1 MRGWGQQID
10 DLAAATAQLLA
21 TGVVQAP
28 QLEDAHTA
36 MAARDAVVT
45 ELRTLVGAV
54 AHVAQLGEVRE
65 VAMFNVTHR
74 SAQALHQ
81 ALSEL
86 PRLVEFG
93 AGREI
98 SHTQDQT
105 LSGYEQAWRAAH
117 RASVGMEAYVDTL
130 GQLPDQHA
138 WDVLRDLADVA
149 AAVPYLDH
157 DLAEAILPR
166 IKAGEELEIAYRLLS
181 IERHDAVRIVANEL
195 RTRVQAAETNVRS
208 GHGRSTDTCI
218 AQPASDAGA
227 SGDLTEVMIRYTHTV
242 SARSD
247 ALSVADLKSVTRLL
261 QFGSLH
267 AAEVLERAAPAVAAA
282 SQAAQ
287 DLRAVAPLADRLR
300 EAPVRSMA
308 LPHLQLLRDGGELQ
322 TRLEALAGQARRLPG
337 GAPDHDLRRLVR
349 PAVEFA
355 QQVPAL
361 AGALDLSVRHTV
373 VHRVMLVPSV
383 ADRSNRGTLSWVT
396 ATMGPQ
402 RADPP
407 AVIQRAGQLAVTA
420 KLVAPAVRQAEAD
433 LAHHVIGK
441 PSPQQLAL
449 SAARRHAGAARDDLR
464 TALNSRIAAQP
475 SVSAGALSQHPR
487 SAPQRVLG
495 RER

>member
-1 MRGWGQQID
+1 VRGWGQQID

-28 QLEDAHTA
+28 QLVDAHTA

-45 ELRTLVGAV
+45 ELRALVGAV
-54 AHVAQLGEVRE
+54 AHVAQVGEARE
-65 VAMFNVTHR
+65 VAMFDITHR
-74 SAQALHQ
+74 PAQALHQ

-98 SHTQDQT
+98 SPIRDKT
-105 LSGYEQAWRAAH
+105 LPEYEQAWRAAH
-117 RASVGMEAYVDTL
+117 RASVGLEAYVDAL
-130 GQLPDQHA
+130 GRLPDEQA

-166 IKAGEELEIAYRLLS
+166 IKGGEDLEIAYRLLS
-181 IERHDAVRIVANEL
+181 SERHHAVRIVANEL
-195 RTRVQAAETNVRS
+195 HTRVQVAQTHARS
-208 GHGRSTDTCI
+208 GHGRSTDTRI
-218 AQPASDAGA
+218 AQPASGLGA

-242 SARSD
+242 SD
-247 ALSVADLKSVTRLL
+247 TLSVADLKSVTRLL

-267 AAEVLERAAPAVAAA
+267 AAEVLERAAPAVAGA
-282 SQAAQ
+282 SQAAGE
-287 DLRAVAPLADRLR
+287 LRVVASLADRLR

-308 LPHLQLLRDGGELQ
+308 LPHLDLLRVGGELQ
-322 TRLEALAGQARRLPG
+322 SRLEALAGQARRLLG
-337 GAPDHDLRRLVR
+337 GASELDLRRLVR

-355 QQVPAL
+355 QHVPAL
-361 AGALDLSVRHTV
+361 AGALDLSVRKTV
-373 VHRVMLVPSV
+373 VHGVMLVPSV
-383 ADRSNRGTLSWVT
+383 ADRSNSGTLSWVT

-407 AVIQRAGQLAVTA
+407 EVIQRAGQLSVTA
-420 KLVAPAVRQAEAD
+420 RLVAPAVRQAEAD
-433 LAHHVIGK
+433 LAHHVVGK

-449 SAARRHAGAARDDLR
+449 SAARRHAGAARNELR

-475 SVSAGALSQHPR
+475 SVSVGALSQHPR
-487 SAPQRVLG
+487 SAPRRVLG

>member
-28 QLEDAHTA
+28 QLEDAPTA

-45 ELRTLVGAV
+45 ELRALVGAV
-54 AHVAQLGEVRE
+54 ANVAQVGEARE
-65 VAMFNVTHR
+65 VAMFDIIHR
-74 SAQALHQ
+74 PAQALHQ
-81 ALSEL
+81 ALSQL

-93 AGREI
+93 AGGEI
-98 SHTQDQT
+98 SPIHDKA
-105 LSGYEQAWRAAH
+105 LPVYEQAWRAAH
-117 RASVGMEAYVDTL
+117 RASVGLEAHVDAL
-130 GQLPDQHA
+130 GQLPDQQA

-166 IKAGEELEIAYRLLS
+166 IRASEELEIAYRLLS
-181 IERHDAVRIVANEL
+181 SERHDAVRIIANEL
-195 RTRVQAAETNVRS
+195 RTRVQAAETHVRS

-218 AQPASDAGA
+218 AQPVSGAVA
-227 SGDLTEVMIRYTHTV
+227 SGDLTEVMIRYTHMV
-242 SARSD
+242 NARSD

-308 LPHLQLLRDGGELQ
+308 LPHLELLRVGGELQ
-322 TRLEALAGQARRLPG
+322 TRLEALAGHARRLSG
-337 GAPDHDLRRLVR
+337 GAPEHDLRRLVR

-361 AGALDLSVRHTV
+361 AGALDLSVRETV
-373 VHRVMLVPSV
+373 VHGVMLVPSV

-407 AVIQRAGQLAVTA
+407 EVIQRAGQLSVTA
-420 KLVAPAVRQAEAD
+420 RLVAPAVRQAEAD
-433 LAHHVIGK
+433 LAQHVVGK
-441 PSPQQLAL
+441 SSLQQLAL
-449 SAARRHAGAARDDLR
+449 LTARRHAGAARDELR

-475 SVSAGALSQHPR
+475 TVSAGALSQHPR